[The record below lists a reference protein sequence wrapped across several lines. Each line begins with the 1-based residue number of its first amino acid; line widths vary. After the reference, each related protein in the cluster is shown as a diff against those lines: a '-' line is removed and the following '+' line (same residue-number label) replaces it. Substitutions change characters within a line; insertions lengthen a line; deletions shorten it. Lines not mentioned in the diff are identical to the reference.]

1 MQDPSHVCD
10 LHWSSWQCWIL
21 NSLGKA
27 RDWTHI
33 LMDTSRVCYRWAT
46 MGTPINVLNII
57 IYNIQQSQGKVWYIH
72 TVECLF
78 FSHKEEEVLIH
89 GRAWMNLENCAESK
103 SQTQGVPAV
112 VQQVKDLV
120 WSQLQL
126 RFSPLP
132 GSFHM
137 MQRQRGGKK
146 KKKGQTQNLYEAVQK
161 GSSPE
166 GAGGLAWGCS

>member
-1 MQDPSHVCD
+1 
-10 LHWSSWQCWIL
+10 
-21 NSLGKA
+21 
-27 RDWTHI
+27 
-33 LMDTSRVCYRWAT
+33 
-46 MGTPINVLNII
+46 
-57 IYNIQQSQGKVWYIH
+57 
-72 TVECLF
+72 
-78 FSHKEEEVLIH
+78 
-89 GRAWMNLENCAESK
+89 MNLENCAESK